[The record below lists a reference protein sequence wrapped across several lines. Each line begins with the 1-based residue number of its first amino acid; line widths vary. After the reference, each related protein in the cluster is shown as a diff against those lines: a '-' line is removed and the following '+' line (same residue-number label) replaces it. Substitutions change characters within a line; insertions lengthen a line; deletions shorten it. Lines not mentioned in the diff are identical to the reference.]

1 MMKTQLED
9 TLEKNLVSQFVGVGY
24 EFVEINNEADM
35 LANLKVQLEKHNG
48 LTEPLSDR
56 EFEQVKEYLNQGDIF
71 ERAKRLRDKC
81 SVKRDDEAKE
91 TLYLS
96 FLNMSAEGW
105 CLNEFQVA
113 RQITNI
119 GKYENRYDITLLIN
133 GLPLVQIELKR
144 RGVEL
149 KTAFHQINRYQQHS
163 YDAGIGLFQYVQ
175 IFVISNGIETK
186 YFSNNIKQSFDYTF
200 YWSDEKNLRVA
211 ELQPFADTFL
221 RPCHIAKM
229 IAQYMILNRET
240 AEDGKENKYLAV
252 MRPYQYYAVEA
263 IIGKVKNGNSNGYI
277 WHTTGSG
284 KTLTSFKASQ
294 IIQSIEGVSKVLFV
308 VDRNDLDYQTINTFR
323 AYAEGSEDAV
333 DGTKNTRALIKRL
346 VDNDTKPIVT
356 TIQKLN
362 NAIIH
367 ERFSQQIEHLKDE
380 KVVFIFDECHR
391 SQFGETH
398 QNICRFFTRAQMF
411 GFTGTPIFSDNANK
425 GTVIKKDSVQEMMK
439 GSGANRTTKDLFGEC
454 LHKYVIT
461 DAIKDQ
467 NVLPFSVEYIGR
479 YRENGSDTT
488 SDIEVEAIDTDELMD
503 STDRLRQ
510 IVQHILR
517 NHNARTHNRKFTA
530 MFCVSSVPTLIRY
543 YELFRQEQQKLK
555 ERDKTYKELRIATI
569 FSYSANDANPDAILQ
584 VAETGNIIEE
594 EFELDSVKMNPLSR
608 DKLEEFMGDYN
619 ILFGTNFTTRATDSG
634 TSGQGKQR
642 SGNAN
647 DFYSYYKHVS
657 KKARDAEID
666 ILLVV
671 NMFLTGFDS
680 PRLNTLYV
688 DKNLR
693 YHGLIQAYSR
703 TNRILNIEK
712 SHGKIVCYRNLK
724 ARTDEAIAL
733 FADKNANEIVLL
745 GTYAQYIDRFNK
757 TTEELKEI
765 MPTVSY
771 VLPDEEE
778 ELQFV
783 RVYREMLK
791 LFNTIKSFADFEES
805 DLLLSVQ
812 EIADYGSR
820 YLTLYEQVKRHQSR
834 EKVSILKDVDFSLEL
849 MHRDDINV
857 RYILTK
863 MQDLKKE
870 IPENYEIKRKE
881 MTSLIESDVKL
892 RTKRE
897 LIEKFI
903 EHNLQDLSA
912 ADDVETVFRE
922 FVRQE
927 AEKAKE
933 KLCQEEKLI
942 PEKLDAVVN
951 DYQYTN
957 IFPSS
962 IKLKEMWKSQPSIR
976 EMKKARE
983 RLEQKT
989 KDYLDTYQDDL

>member
-1 MMKTQLED
+1 MIKTQSED
-9 TLEKNLVSQFVGVGY
+9 TLERNLVSQLVRMGY
-24 EFVEINNEADM
+24 EFVEISHEADM
-35 LANLKVQLEKHNG
+35 LVNLKRQLEKHNG

-56 EFEQVKEYLNQGDIF
+56 EFEQVREYLNQGGIF

-81 SVKRDDEAKE
+81 SVKRDDETKE

-149 KTAFHQINRYQQHS
+149 KTAFHQINRYQRHS

-175 IFVISNGIETK
+175 IFIISNGIETK
-186 YFSNNIKQSFDYTF
+186 YFANNAKQSFDYTF
-200 YWSDEKNLRVA
+200 YWSDENNLRVA

-757 TTEELKEI
+757 ATEELKEI

-791 LFNTIKSFADFEES
+791 LFNTIKSFADFKES
-805 DLLLSVQ
+805 DLSLSVQ
-812 EIADYGSR
+812 EMADYGSR

-870 IPENYEIKRKE
+870 IPENYEIKHKE
-881 MTSLIESDVKL
+881 ITSLIESDVKL

-912 ADDVETVFRE
+912 TDDVETVFRE

>member
-9 TLEKNLVSQFVGVGY
+9 TLEKNLVFQLVGVGY

-263 IIGKVKNGNSNGYI
+263 ITGKVKNGNSNGYI

-398 QNICRFFTRAQMF
+398 QNICQFFTRAQMF
-411 GFTGTPIFSDNANK
+411 GFTGTPIFSDNASK

-479 YRENGSDTT
+479 YQENEPDIT
-488 SDIEVEAIDTDELMD
+488 SNIKVEAIDTDELMD

-510 IVQHILR
+510 IVLHILR

-634 TSGQGKQR
+634 ASGQGKQR

-881 MTSLIESDVKL
+881 ITSLIESDVKL

-912 ADDVETVFRE
+912 TDDVETVFRE